1 MPVRSVRRRYLW
13 VHIKTSAELDSSSIN
28 KVIDAKIQY
37 LYGVKG
43 AVEMN
48 YRLIEYFPEDNNAIV
63 RCNHIKLNELRTALA
78 HIKDISGIPARFDVL
93 RASGTIKSLKKHF
106 QQV

>member
-13 VHIKTSAELDSSSIN
+13 VHIETSEELDSNMVN

-43 AVEMN
+43 AVDMN
-48 YRLIEYFPEDNNAIV
+48 YRLIEYFPEGNNAIV
-63 RCNHIKLNELRTALA
+63 RCNHFMLTELRAALA
-78 HIKDISGIPARFDVL
+78 HITDIAGEPARFDVL
-93 RASGTIKSLKKHF
+93 RVSGTIKSLKRHF
-106 QQV
+106 QE

>member
-13 VHIKTSAELDSSSIN
+13 VHIETSAKLDSSSLN
-28 KVIDAKIQY
+28 NVIEAKIQY

-48 YRLIEYFPEDNNAIV
+48 FRLIEFFPEDYNVIV
-63 RCNHIKLNELRTALA
+63 RCNHVMLTELRAALA
-78 HIKDISGIPARFDVL
+78 HITDIAGEPARFDVL
-93 RASGTIKSLKKHF
+93 RVSGTIKSLKKHF
-106 QQV
+106 Q